1 MMLTLKR
8 FGELADAYGGD
19 LRRWPAEVRLAA
31 QALMDASPQARAM
44 FAAARALDQAMQ
56 AASEHRDAALFAA
69 GEQQAAVARLGPR
82 VASRIGA
89 STASRFGPDAWRV
102 WRSSFAWIPARLLSP
117 RLATGGAF
125 AVAAGLLIGFL
136 SAAPS
141 TSGDV
146 LAMLEPSPMHI
157 FGE

>member
-1 MMLTLKR
+1 MLTLKR

-19 LRRWPAEVRLAA
+19 LQRWPAEVRLAA
-31 QALMDASPQARAM
+31 QTLMDASPQARAM
-44 FAAARALDQAMQ
+44 FAAARALDQALQ
-56 AASEHRDAALFAA
+56 AASEHRDAALFSA
-69 GEQQAAVARLGPR
+69 ERQQAAVARLGPL
-82 VASRIGA
+82 VAARIGVA
-89 STASRFGPDAWRV
+89 TSPRFRLRGWGARAL
-102 WRSSFAWIPARLLSP
+102 SFGLIATRLLSP

-141 TSGDV
+141 TPGDV